1 VPARS
6 FGPFLSVSLALVA
19 HAPRDGWAEP
29 AAEEG
34 TISESVTRSTSAAE
48 QRAERERTWRGLDAL
63 SWGAVGIEFLLA
75 NSLALRFTVLSGDIS
90 DAADATLWVIP
101 PLVGPGFGVAEYWV
115 RAPGWIARG
124 LHGGF
129 WTGYLGGLLAGLLH
143 ASFRDGPG
151 LRFET
156 PALVGLLAGM
166 VPGLVIGAT
175 QIDRPEEVGP
185 WLGLPP
191 AGMLAG
197 VVVAAVVF
205 VSAFLAGDDP
215 GPRAGDQILG
225 WCFFGA
231 SSVAMSAAVAS
242 VM

>member
-1 VPARS
+1 MRS
-6 FGPFLSVSLALVA
+6 LLSLSLSLALVA
-19 HAPRDGWAEP
+19 LAPRAAWAEP
-29 AAEEG
+29 PAEAG
-34 TISESVTRSTSAAE
+34 TGSQRVSRSTSSAE
-48 QRAERERTWRGLDAL
+48 QQAEEERTWRALDAL
-63 SWGAVGIEFLLA
+63 SWGTVGIEFLLA
-75 NSLALRFTVLSGDIS
+75 NSLTLRFTVLSGDIS
-90 DAADATLWVIP
+90 EGADATLWLIP

-143 ASFRDGPG
+143 ASFQDGPG

-156 PALVGLLAGM
+156 PALIGLLAGT
-166 VPGLVIGAT
+166 VPGLVIGST
-175 QIDRPEEVGP
+175 QVDRPEEVGP